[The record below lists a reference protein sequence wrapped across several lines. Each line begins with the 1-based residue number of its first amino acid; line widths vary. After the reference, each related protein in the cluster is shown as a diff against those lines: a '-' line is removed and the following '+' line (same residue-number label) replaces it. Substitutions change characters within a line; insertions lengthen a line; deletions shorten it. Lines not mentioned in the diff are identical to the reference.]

1 MFNNPM
7 SVSGRIRRTEF
18 GISFIIAVVANLFVT
33 PLAQATD
40 GMGALLIFPVVFFLW
55 TQGAKRS
62 HDVGNSGW
70 FILIPFY
77 ALYLLF
83 KEGDRGTNQYG
94 KDPKE

>member
-1 MFNNPM
+1 M
-7 SVSGRIRRTEF
+7 SFSGRIRRTEF
-18 GISFIIAVVANLFVT
+18 GVSFIIAVCLNLFIGV
-33 PLAQATD
+33 LAEATD
-40 GMGALLIFPVVFFLW
+40 GMGGLLIFPMIWFLW
-55 TQGAKRS
+55 AQSAKRS

-83 KEGDRGTNQYG
+83 KEGDRGTNKYG